1 MKKNLHAH
9 QTNDMVYPFCIVH
22 PGKSFD
28 VFENLFDNFTA
39 EVEWGNEDYDH
50 NPQVEDNGQYAPEE

>member
-1 MKKNLHAH
+1 
-9 QTNDMVYPFCIVH
+9 MVYPFCIVH

>member
-1 MKKNLHAH
+1 
-9 QTNDMVYPFCIVH
+9 MVYPFCIVH

-28 VFENLFDNFTA
+28 FFEGLFDYFTA
-39 EVEWGNEDYDH
+39 KVEWGNEDYDH